1 MKNIGIKKQEI
12 NSMADETG
20 RPGKNLHTGGLV
32 FAGCV
37 TIGLAMGFLFGNLP
51 FSFFIGLGAGFFA
64 MAIIRY
70 KGNS

>member
-1 MKNIGIKKQEI
+1 MT
-12 NSMADETG
+12 DETEKS
-20 RPGKNLHTGGLV
+20 GKNRHIGGFV

-37 TIGLAMGFLFGNLP
+37 AIGLAMGFLFGNWP